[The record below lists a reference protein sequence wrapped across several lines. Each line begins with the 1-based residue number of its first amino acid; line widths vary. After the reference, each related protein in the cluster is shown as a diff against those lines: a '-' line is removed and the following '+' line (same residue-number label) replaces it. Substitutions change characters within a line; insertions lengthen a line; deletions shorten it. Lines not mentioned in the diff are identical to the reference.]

1 MTKTSNAKNSY
12 DTTLFTMNKTKTASV
27 STMTSINPIANIST
41 SKRTT
46 IDTATQKNSWTTK
59 DSSNESKLE
68 NENESSMKKACK
80 RKLPMLN
87 DINQMITCAIC
98 SGYFIDAT
106 TIVECLDTCKLIILI
121 DSQSQSNYDCFVLKV
136 CKSCIVQY
144 LETSKSCPICD
155 APLSK
160 TKPHQSLRQDILKQ
174 SLVYKLAPQ
183 IFIDEMKRRRR
194 FYERIRPDCEPS
206 SKEDAGLVPAYSYYF
221 RPNDKISMSLEYIDR

>member
-1 MTKTSNAKNSY
+1 MTTNSNSTMTKTSNAKNSY

-98 SGYFIDAT
+98 S
-106 TIVECLDTCKLIILI
+106 
-121 DSQSQSNYDCFVLKV
+121 V

-221 RPNDKISMSLEYIDR
+221 RPNDKISMSLEYIDRLV